1 MTSAR
6 SLVWII
12 LFLISALAMVIL
24 VPRRRIWELLAFGII
39 GGFALA
45 MAVQYVAV
53 VLLNLWRF
61 NYVQIAAWR
70 GIPVFVAAAWM
81 PTVIIFAHLLS
92 YLRSSTGILL
102 YVVGF
107 SLATAGLEYAF
118 VLMGYRSYVNWM
130 FPYTVALA
138 IVLHGI
144 LALYILTFARER
156 RRVRYR

>member
-1 MTSAR
+1 MASAR

-24 VPRRRIWELLAFGII
+24 VPRRRIWELLAFGIV
-39 GGFALA
+39 GGLALA

-53 VLLNLWRF
+53 VLLKLWSF
-61 NYVQIAAWR
+61 NYLQIAAWR
-70 GIPVFVAAAWM
+70 GIPLFVAGAWM
-81 PTVIIFAHLLS
+81 PSVIIFAHFLS

-102 YVVGF
+102 YVVSF
-107 SLATAGLEYAF
+107 SLVTAGLEYTF
-118 VLMGYRSYVNWM
+118 VLMGYRNYLNWM
-130 FPYTVALA
+130 FPYTAALA